1 MPVDVE
7 ATHTL
12 GGKGVPKEKEVICCD
27 GLLEVSGQHVGTFHD
42 PCPALLITQT
52 AYRCLKQ
59 LPVRGK
65 LAGKRS
71 LALQDVPILQ
81 HQVAQGYGSVGL

>member
-42 PCPALLITQT
+42 PCPALLIIQT
-52 AYRCLKQ
+52 AYCCL
-59 LPVRGK
+59 
-65 LAGKRS
+65 
-71 LALQDVPILQ
+71 
-81 HQVAQGYGSVGL
+81 